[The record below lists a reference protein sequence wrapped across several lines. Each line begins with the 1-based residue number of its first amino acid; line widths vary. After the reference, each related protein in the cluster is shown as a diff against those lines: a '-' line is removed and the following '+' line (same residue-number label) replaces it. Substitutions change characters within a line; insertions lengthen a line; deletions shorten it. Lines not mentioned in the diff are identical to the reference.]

1 MSFKR
6 GGIVRAI
13 AIFWNNGS
21 AFTEGVGAAIAQDAQ
36 RYMTIL
42 SAGNGEQR
50 SREEITNTSLR
61 EAAPTTSLLR
71 RRSVQVSTS
80 AQCPIPNAQ
89 V

>member
-50 SREEITNTSLR
+50 SREEITNTS
-61 EAAPTTSLLR
+61 TSLLR